1 MTKVLIVEDQRIH
14 REYMETLLSQE
25 GHYELL
31 PSVTAADV
39 AVQLCKTYPVQLVL
53 MDIAVNGMMD
63 GIEATAK
70 LKDMSPNIKIIIVTS
85 MLDTECLVNAKEAGA
100 DSIWYKDAS
109 EESLMDVIDRTMQG
123 EHIFPDNSP
132 AVHIGFARSDKF
144 TKTEY
149 DILREIV
156 NGLSSRQISE
166 KLDISGRT
174 VDWHIKNL
182 LEKTGLPNR
191 TALAIRAAKGNLF
204 VIKDKPEQDEKDM
217 K

>member
-39 AVQLCKTYPVQLVL
+39 AVQLCKTNPVQLVL

-109 EESLMDVIDRTMQG
+109 EEALMDVIDRTMQG

-144 TKTEY
+144 GMRYFARDCKRTKQQT
-149 DILREIV
+149 DLRKARHLRK
-156 NGLSSRQISE
+156 NCGLAHQ
-166 KLDISGRT
+166 KPVGKD
-174 VDWHIKNL
+174 
-182 LEKTGLPNR
+182 
-191 TALAIRAAKGNLF
+191 RASK
-204 VIKDKPEQDEKDM
+204 
-217 K
+217 

>member
-39 AVQLCKTYPVQLVL
+39 AVQLCKTNPVQ
-53 MDIAVNGMMD
+53 
-63 GIEATAK
+63 

-109 EESLMDVIDRTMQG
+109 EEALMDVIDRTMQG

-144 TKTEY
+144 TKTEC